1 MIPFAPPRIDELT
14 IAEVTDAL
22 RSGWITTGPKTQLF
36 ENKLSEYLD
45 IEQVVCLGSATAGLQ
60 IILHWLDIKK
70 GDEVIV
76 PAYTYCAT
84 ANVVIHAGATP
95 IMVDINETD
104 FNINTDEVKKAITDK
119 TKAIIAVDI
128 AGFPADY
135 NELFEIV
142 NDPIIRSMF
151 TAGSDVQKKI
161 NRICIIADAAHSIGA
176 EYYGKKTG
184 NQADLSSFSF
194 HAVKNLTTA
203 EGGAVAINLDSTFNN
218 EEIKN
223 RFKINSLHG
232 QSKDALDKLKLGG
245 WQYDVTEAGFK
256 CNMTD
261 LQAAIG
267 LVELKRYEETLN
279 RRNEIFNQYQQ
290 AFNNKNWAITPIY
303 ETKGL
308 ISSFHLY
315 MLRIKEISEEQRNSI
330 IEKIADKEVA
340 VNVHYI
346 PLPMLSFY
354 RSKGYSINE
363 YPQAYKNYCNEIT
376 LPVYYDLKDEQV
388 AIVINAVI
396 KSVEEVLNS

>member
-1 MIPFAPPRIDELT
+1 
-14 IAEVTDAL
+14 
-22 RSGWITTGPKTQLF
+22 
-36 ENKLSEYLD
+36 
-45 IEQVVCLGSATAGLQ
+45 
-60 IILHWLDIKK
+60 
-70 GDEVIV
+70 
-76 PAYTYCAT
+76 
-84 ANVVIHAGATP
+84 
-95 IMVDINETD
+95 MVDVNETD
-104 FNINTDEVKKAITDK
+104 FNINIKEVKKAITNK

-135 NELFEIV
+135 NELLDLV
-142 NDPIIRSMF
+142 NDPTIKSMF
-151 TAGSDVQKKI
+151 KAGSNVQKKI
-161 NRICIIADAAHSIGA
+161 NRISVIADAAHSIGA

-203 EGGAVAINLDSTFNN
+203 EGGAVAINLDSSFNR

-223 RFKINSLHG
+223 KFKISSLHG
-232 QSKDALDKLKLGG
+232 QSKNAMGKLKLGG
-245 WQYDVTEAGFK
+245 WKYDVIEAGFK

-267 LVELKRYEETLN
+267 LVELKRYKETLN
-279 RRNEIFNQYQQ
+279 RRHDIFNQYQQ

-303 ETKGL
+303 QTEDR

-315 MLRIKEISEEQRNSI
+315 MLRIKDISEEQRNSI
-330 IEKIADKEVA
+330 IEKITNKEVA

-354 RSKGYSINE
+354 RSKGYSMNE
-363 YPQAYKNYCNEIT
+363 YPQAFKNYCNEIT

-388 AIVINAVI
+388 ATVINAVI
-396 KSVEEVLNS
+396 ESVEEVLSP